1 MTTIIKWILI
11 AIAVCVVGFAAA
23 YGTSRYLANR
33 LDGRGP
39 SAPALQTQSSNQ
51 TPTHFTSQY
60 SSEDGLAFE
69 YPEGYGLSSNTQ
81 TINDVT
87 WQQLLLVPEQAVVQD
102 GEAPPAIAISVFPA
116 PGGQSLGQ
124 WVRTDS
130 RSNFKLSGSALA
142 STTVGGEPA
151 LSYQYSGLYETDA
164 VAVLHG
170 GKIFLFEAGWLSA
183 SDPIRQ
189 DFQNILKTV
198 HFTL

>member
-1 MTTIIKWILI
+1 MNPIIKWILV
-11 AIAVCVVGFAAA
+11 ALLVGVVGFAAA
-23 YGTSRYLANR
+23 YGTSHYLASR

-39 SAPALQTQSSNQ
+39 GIPAPQSQ
-51 TPTHFTSQY
+51 TPTQNFASQY

-87 WQQLLLVPEQAVVQD
+87 WQQLLLVPAHTVVQD

-116 PGGQSLGQ
+116 PEGQSLGQ

-142 STTVGGEPA
+142 STTVGGESA

-164 VAVLHG
+164 VTVLHS

-183 SDPIRQ
+183 HDPIRQ